1 MLKEGAKSL
10 SGYVIGIVALVLAF
24 FSPYAGLVLG
34 IIGLVQSSKQ
44 KNDLSKKGKIF
55 SIIAIIVS
63 AVFIAVS
70 IYLYIKQGNLLA
82 NFPAA

>member
-1 MLKEGAKSL
+1 MLKEGARSL

-24 FSPYAGLVLG
+24 FTPFAGLIFG

-63 AVFIAVS
+63 VILIAASV
-70 IYLYIKQGNLLA
+70 YLYIKQGDLFA
-82 NFPAA
+82 NFPVA

>member
-1 MLKEGAKSL
+1 MLKEGARSL

-24 FSPYAGLVLG
+24 FSPFAGLVLG

-44 KNDLSKKGKIF
+44 KNELSKKGKIF

-63 AVFIAVS
+63 VILIVASV
-70 IYLYIKQGNLLA
+70 YLYIIQGNLSQY
-82 NFPAA
+82 FPIQ